1 MRLKA
6 YNLTKAV
13 NVFLTFI
20 TREHRMAKFIERI
33 VEPVIEDPVIDI
45 LAEPV
50 KGSPVASLLP
60 RFNLGP
66 IGRHGRPHPRDAG
79 VLREEQFSIG
89 SDTGER
95 AASPGREIQPDDLSF
110 PLRSGTPGEND
121 AGWSGLASSRPS
133 GLSSDQIASLY
144 GGTLNSDDTGGDA
157 VDHDEGVPGPTPDS
171 DDDTS
176 PDGVSDASGATIFG
190 TEGDDIIDV
199 QFVFPAE
206 IQTEP
211 GTLDGTTHNAD
222 VVNGNGGDDTV
233 NGGGG
238 DDVIDGGSG
247 DDTLNGDAGH
257 DMLSGGSGDDTL
269 DGGSG
274 DDVLSGGSGDDVL
287 SGGDGNDE
295 LTGGTGTDQLIGGG
309 GADRFVFGDVD
320 DSPAQA
326 PDLVFDFNK
335 VQGDQID
342 VSGIDAISG
351 TTEIDEFIFVGDD
364 AFGGSAGELRFVHD
378 GPDGLLEGDV
388 NGDATADFTIELLG
402 VTSLSGDDI
411 MGLG

>member
-1 MRLKA
+1 M
-6 YNLTKAV
+6 
-13 NVFLTFI
+13 
-20 TREHRMAKFIERI
+20 
-33 VEPVIEDPVIDI
+33 
-45 LAEPV
+45 
-50 KGSPVASLLP
+50 
-60 RFNLGP
+60 
-66 IGRHGRPHPRDAG
+66 
-79 VLREEQFSIG
+79 
-89 SDTGER
+89 
-95 AASPGREIQPDDLSF
+95 
-110 PLRSGTPGEND
+110 
-121 AGWSGLASSRPS
+121 
-133 GLSSDQIASLY
+133 
-144 GGTLNSDDTGGDA
+144 
-157 VDHDEGVPGPTPDS
+157 
-171 DDDTS
+171 
-176 PDGVSDASGATIFG
+176 G
-190 TEGDDIIDV
+190 TEGDDLIEM
-199 QFVFPAE
+199 QFVFPTE
-206 IQTEP
+206 IRTEP
-211 GTLDGTTHNAD
+211 GTPNGTTPKAD
-222 VVNGNGGDDTV
+222 MVTGRGGDDTIS
-233 NGGGG
+233 GGGG
-238 DDVIDGGSG
+238 DDLIDGGSG

-257 DMLSGGSGDDTL
+257 DTLVGGGGDDTL

-274 DDVLSGGSGDDVL
+274 DDVLTGGSGDDIL

-295 LTGGTGTDQLIGGG
+295 LSGGTGTDQLIGGG